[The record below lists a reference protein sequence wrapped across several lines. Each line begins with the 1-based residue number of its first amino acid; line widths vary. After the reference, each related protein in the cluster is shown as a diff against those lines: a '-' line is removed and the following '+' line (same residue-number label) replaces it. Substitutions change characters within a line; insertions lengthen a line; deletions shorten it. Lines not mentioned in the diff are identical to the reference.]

1 MSERVHMGNDKPLTT
16 GEVARYCGVSQVAVW
31 KWIRAGKLK
40 AYRLPGGQYR
50 VEKGALR
57 AFLRERNKPIDGALL
72 EQAPKR
78 ILVVDDEPGV
88 VEVISRALER
98 LGDNEVASAN
108 NGFEAGLQVATF
120 RPDLLVLDLMM
131 PHVDGFQVCRAVRS
145 NPATAHI
152 KILNVTAYGEH
163 KNIQRALDA
172 GANDFLIK
180 PVDLEQLV
188 GKVLALLADDR

>member
-1 MSERVHMGNDKPLTT
+1 MGNDKPLTT
-16 GEVARYCGVSQVAVW
+16 GQVAKYCDVSQVAVW

-152 KILNVTAYGEH
+152 KILIVTAYGEH

>member
-1 MSERVHMGNDKPLTT
+1 MGNDKPLTT

-31 KWIRAGKLK
+31 KWIRTGKLK
-40 AYRLPGGQYR
+40 AYRLPGGHYR

-57 AFLRERNKPIDGALL
+57 AFLRERGKPIDHVLLGQAL
-72 EQAPKR
+72 R
-78 ILVVDDEPGV
+78 RVLVIDDEPGV

-98 LGDNEVASAN
+98 LGDIEVASAN

-120 RPDLLVLDLMM
+120 KPDLLVLDLMM
-131 PHVDGFQVCRAVRS
+131 PHVNGFQVCSAVRS
-145 NPATAHI
+145 NPATAHV
-152 KILNVTAYGEH
+152 KILIVTAYGEH

-180 PVDLEQLV
+180 PVDLEQLA
-188 GKVLALLADDR
+188 GKVLALMANDG